1 MPENHENNESM
12 PDSKAKFL
20 DRTNS
25 YKKKFLT
32 LSKKRFVIILAIS
45 IFLIN
50 FPIIFSEDNNKKIY
64 GDVTNIVTIIPA
76 VILGFI
82 LLSRYSRKQ
91 IFLDMRKKA
100 LLSFTIGLFLWA
112 VAESLWTY
120 YEVGLK
126 IDSPFPSFADALWI
140 VGYIL
145 FGYYFFNMSRIFKGK
160 GESNIIIYISVAT
173 SLALAYIYNLTFG
186 VAEIVSAQ
194 HHILTTIISILYPM
208 LDGALLIPSVF
219 ILLNNT
225 NKKPSS
231 LLWILLSVSMIW
243 FIIADTYFGYGVIL
257 GIADLIDTSIFYN
270 AGYLSISFG
279 LLWYYTTSTSKKTTN
294 ALNSKVEPI

>member
-12 PDSKAKFL
+12 PDSNAKFL
-20 DRTNS
+20 DKTNR

-32 LSKKRFVIILAIS
+32 LNKKKFVIILAIS
-45 IFLIN
+45 VFLIN
-50 FPIIFSEDNNKKIY
+50 FPIIFSENNNKKIY

-91 IFLDMRKKA
+91 IFLDVRKKA
-100 LLSFTIGLFLWA
+100 LLSFTIGLFLWG

-120 YEVGLK
+120 FEVGLK
-126 IDSPFPSFADALWI
+126 INSPFPSFADALWI

-173 SLALAYIYNLTFG
+173 SIALAYIYILTFG

-194 HHILTTIISILYPM
+194 HHILTTLISILYPM
-208 LDGALLIPSVF
+208 LDGALLIPSVY
-219 ILLNNT
+219 ILLSNK

-243 FIIADTYFGYGVIL
+243 FVIADTYFGYGVIL
-257 GIADLIDTSIFYN
+257 GIADLINTSIFYN

-279 LLWYYTTSTSKKTTN
+279 LYWYYKTSTSKKTIM
-294 ALNSKVEPI
+294 P